1 MRLFTRERNEID
13 PSSAIFF
20 FFFTRRNVHT
30 HITLEAVCWA
40 RIDVPAAAL
49 IFFLFILFSKKPLD

>member
-20 FFFTRRNVHT
+20 FTRRNAHT
-30 HITLEAVCWA
+30 YNPGGCVLYA

-49 IFFLFILFSKKPLD
+49 IFLLFILFSKKPLD

>member
-20 FFFTRRNVHT
+20 FFFTRRNAHT
-30 HITLEAVCWA
+30 HNPGGCVLYV

>member
-20 FFFTRRNVHT
+20 FFTRRNAHT
-30 HITLEAVCWA
+30 YNPVGCVLYV